1 MGFAPEEFTPEQKE
15 KAKALFAQGTSFV
28 LGVAKL
34 EQLPLCEWRLPDA
47 PTSAS
52 QV

>member
-34 EQLPLCEWRLPDA
+34 EQLPLCEWPEAAFAGR
-47 PTSAS
+47 S
-52 QV
+52 